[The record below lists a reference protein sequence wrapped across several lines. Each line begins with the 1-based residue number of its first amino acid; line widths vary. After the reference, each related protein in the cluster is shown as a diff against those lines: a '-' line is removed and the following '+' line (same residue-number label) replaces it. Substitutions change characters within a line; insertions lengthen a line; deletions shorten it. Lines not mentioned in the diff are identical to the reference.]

1 MKIHPREINTFGAL
15 VPKLRIQLC
24 FILTLPAIQSCVTK
38 NEIKGIAQVVDVK
51 QGCAIAAQLEYSAFL
66 SSPLCCWSCLHILH
80 PLEPQEIPAHRRAP
94 PFPHPHSHQ
103 HILLGNE
110 EEDRDKNWISKQSLF
125 SIHRLK

>member
-80 PLEPQEIPAHRRAP
+80 PLKPQKSLLLLLFPIPTATSTFCWVTRKKTEIKTG
-94 PFPHPHSHQ
+94 FQ
-103 HILLGNE
+103 N
-110 EEDRDKNWISKQSLF
+110 KVYFLF
-125 SIHRLK
+125 ID